1 MQLYTCFEYRRFIA
15 QNYGDFGRHLAF
27 VICASMPGR
36 ILRCFAR
43 PASTLKVPRE
53 CLGRRQC
60 GPGLLTRSLHG
71 APPPPRPELQQVV
84 LSLSRASVAHS
95 PLLTCRVGLQRYA
108 LLAVHPAMAPRVS
121 TCVDSHAPSVQ
132 LCRACRTCARAG
144 LLRTART
151 YGAGSPWVA
160 QHPSSA

>member
-1 MQLYTCFEYRRFIA
+1 MTKHFAVQLYTCFEYRRFIA

-121 TCVDSHAPSVQ
+121 TCVDTLP
-132 LCRACRTCARAG
+132 ACSCAARAA
-144 LLRTART
+144 RVRAPVSCVPHVPTAQGRP
-151 YGAGSPWVA
+151 G
-160 QHPSSA
+160 